1 VACYAAH
8 PRHSRLAT
16 CIRNAVL
23 CHGNAIHAF
32 VIQYSLIMPS
42 RNVSK
47 SDEISD
53 AGIN

>member
-1 VACYAAH
+1 MACYAVH

-32 VIQYSLIMPS
+32 VIQYSLIVLS

-47 SDEISD
+47 SDEYQML
-53 AGIN
+53 G